1 MFRQATEEA
10 LAAQE
15 AAFEAL
21 ADEETWKVAEGIKED
36 VAVQMRRGA
45 ELCARHDKHDAA
57 ARLLTM
63 AVQRCPVSP
72 ADKAVVERICRERK
86 HTATNEQ
93 RAALEAAQLLMK
105 SGNCRRAPWPLTL
118 LELRMVGDG
127 DSNKG
132 AAAFLAMASGL
143 PTTVV
148 TARDFDEDA
157 TPTAVKG
164 TAVLAA
170 ADVGDDRAVE
180 AALAREAA
188 EANATTEND
197 VTALMLAARAG
208 ACGAVRALLAKGADA
223 TLRSRKGC
231 TALGLAAEVGAV
243 DCARLLIEGD
253 ARLLIEGRAEVD
265 AAVGQRELTPL
276 LQAAAGGY
284 LGVVEVL
291 LANGAQV
298 DKTRKDGV
306 SALKLA
312 AQGGHEAVVKVLL
325 EYKASVNLRGGF
337 DGGTALDTAVFFK
350 KDDVAEMLRRA
361 GALTKD
367 QIS

>member
-1 MFRQATEEA
+1 M
-10 LAAQE
+10 
-15 AAFEAL
+15 
-21 ADEETWKVAEGIKED
+21 
-36 VAVQMRRGA
+36 
-45 ELCARHDKHDAA
+45 
-57 ARLLTM
+57 
-63 AVQRCPVSP
+63 
-72 ADKAVVERICRERK
+72 ERICRERK

-93 RAALEAAQLLMK
+93 RAALEAAQRLMK

-118 LELRMVGDG
+118 LALSTAADG
-127 DSNKG
+127 DSKKG
-132 AAAFLAMASGL
+132 AAAFLAMESGL

-164 TAVLAA
+164 RAVLAA

-243 DCARLLIEGD
+243 DCARLLIE
-253 ARLLIEGRAEVD
+253 EGRAEVD

-284 LGVVEVL
+284 LGVVEML

-325 EYKASVNLRGGF
+325 EYKASVNLKGGF
-337 DGGTALDTAVFFK
+337 DGGTALDAAIFFEK
-350 KDDVAEMLRRA
+350 EGVAEMLRSA
-361 GALTKD
+361 GARPWLRRAMW
-367 QIS
+367 

>member
-1 MFRQATEEA
+1 MFRQATDEA
-10 LAAQE
+10 LEAQK
-15 AAFEAL
+15 AAFDAL
-21 ADEETWKVAEGIKED
+21 ADEGTWQITEGTAKD
-36 VAVQMRRGA
+36 VAAHMRRGA
-45 ELCARHDKHDAA
+45 NLCARHDKHEAA
-57 ARLLTM
+57 AQLLTM
-63 AVQRCPVSP
+63 AVQRFPVPPEDSE
-72 ADKAVVERICRERK
+72 VVERICRERK
-86 HTATNEQ
+86 HTPTNAQ
-93 RAALEAAQLLMK
+93 RAALEAARLLMK
-105 SGNCRRAPWPLTL
+105 SGDCRRAPWPLTL
-118 LELRMVGDG
+118 LALGKAGDG
-127 DSNKG
+127 DSRRG
-132 AAAFLAMASGL
+132 AASFIAMESGL

-157 TPTAVKG
+157 TPKAVKG
-164 TAVLAA
+164 SALLAA
-170 ADVGDDRAVE
+170 ADVGAYEAVE
-180 AALAREAA
+180 AALERAA
-188 EANATTEND
+188 DANATAEND

-208 ACGAVRALLAKGADA
+208 AGSAVAALLAKGAKA

-231 TALGLAAEVGAV
+231 TALGLAAEAGAP
-243 DCARLLIEGD
+243 DCARLLIE
-253 ARLLIEGRAEVD
+253 EGGADVD
-265 AAVGQRELTPL
+265 AAVGEREVTPL
-276 LQAAAGGY
+276 LQAAAGGHI
-284 LGVVEVL
+284 GVVEVL
-291 LANGAQV
+291 LANGAKV